1 MYNEGMKL
9 IVFTSDLKTVLVI
22 LMDES
27 LTRESPK
34 SLVFHRVA
42 LALKHVMHL
51 QNYHRYRARLDFF
64 NLV

>member
-27 LTRESPK
+27 LTREPPQIFGFSQGSACPETCNASPEL
-34 SLVFHRVA
+34 S
-42 LALKHVMHL
+42 
-51 QNYHRYRARLDFF
+51 
-64 NLV
+64 